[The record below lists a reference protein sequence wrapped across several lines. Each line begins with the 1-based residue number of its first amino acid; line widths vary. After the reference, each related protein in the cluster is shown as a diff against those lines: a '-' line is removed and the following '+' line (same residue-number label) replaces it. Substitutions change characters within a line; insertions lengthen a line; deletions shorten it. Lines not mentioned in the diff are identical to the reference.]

1 MTVLETK
8 DTCDRLY
15 FPSGHKRSSHPT
27 CSSETL
33 KRWSLATV
41 SLKLIRLW
49 LPYNQKNGWKWRSGF
64 WGWVINDRGS
74 SALLDGILMLDPFSH
89 HGNKLTAMR
98 FHALRES
105 NSLCNKT
112 PWGKPS
118 ARVMRGGCQTSALW
132 VPVKTRPSPQE
143 PPPCPDCPA

>member
-41 SLKLIRLW
+41 PLKLIRLW
-49 LPYNQKNGWKWRSGF
+49 LPYNQKSGRKWRDGF
-64 WGWVINDRGS
+64 WGRIINDRGA
-74 SALLDGILMLDPFSH
+74 SALFDGILILDPFSH
-89 HGNKLTAMR
+89 HGNKLTTMR

-105 NSLCNKT
+105 NSLCRKT

-118 ARVMRGGCQTSALW
+118 ACMMRGGMPDLSLLSSSQN
-132 VPVKTRPSPQE
+132 SPQE
-143 PPPCPDCPA
+143 QPPCPDCPA